1 MSIADGGRKTYNDY
15 SRPRQVPPS
24 LVEGVVFGDESMGRN
39 YRYKNVD
46 SKSGEFTLHVDPD
59 TNQMLDIICKYG
71 NRNKSK
77 LCRKILH
84 EWAVNEFEKAFS
96 HQGRLEV

>member
-1 MSIADGGRKTYNDY
+1 
-15 SRPRQVPPS
+15 
-24 LVEGVVFGDESMGRN
+24 MGRN

-77 LCRKILH
+77 LSHAHLSCWSQLR
-84 EWAVNEFEKAFS
+84 WA
-96 HQGRLEV
+96 

>member
-1 MSIADGGRKTYNDY
+1 MRTAILMPDEDGRNEERMS
-15 SRPRQVPPS
+15 
-24 LVEGVVFGDESMGRN
+24 RN
-39 YRYKNVD
+39 YRYKNVN
-46 SKSGEFTLHVDPD
+46 SKSGEFTLHIDPD

-84 EWAVNEFEKAFS
+84 EWAVGEFEKAFS